1 MLMAMGKSEGGAVNP
16 SIRASDADRE
26 RVVELLRQNNAEGRI
41 TSEEFDERMS
51 AAYAAKTMGALA
63 ELTTDL
69 PVDLAAHTRK
79 QAELARQRAA
89 QVPVSR
95 QMRAAV
101 SGWVSLGVLLTVV
114 WAISGA
120 GYYWPAWPLGIMAA
134 LGLANAIKAWGQ
146 R

>member
-1 MLMAMGKSEGGAVNP
+1 MGKSDGGALNP

-26 RVVELLRQNNAEGRI
+26 RVVGLLQQYSAEGRI
-41 TSEEFDERMS
+41 TSEEFDERMA

-69 PVDLAAHTRK
+69 PVDLAEHTR
-79 QAELARQRAA
+79 QQTELARQRAGRKPLA
-89 QVPVSR
+89 R

-101 SGWVSLGVLLTVV
+101 SSWVSLGVLLTVV
-114 WAISGA
+114 WAVSGA

-134 LGLANAIKAWGQ
+134 LGLANGIKQWGE